1 MKSKTIVVTG
11 GNAGIGKAIAVLLA
25 GQKHQVVIISR
36 NPDKGRKA
44 LDEIKHVSGNN
55 RVKLIVGDLG
65 SINSVKT
72 IAEKIIHQFP
82 DVSVLIN
89 NAGIWPQKLLINTD
103 GLEMA
108 FMVNHMAPLILSLM
122 LYKLLKKNKPSRIV
136 NVNAGL
142 YVFGRVD
149 IEKTPYG
156 KDFGRFSTYMNT
168 KLCNIYFTQKFSQI
182 IENSG
187 VTINAVHPGVIR
199 TNLGDSTGVMGSFLR
214 LLKRTLDEP
223 EYGAQAPVWL
233 ATSTDV
239 ENINGKYFDRFTQK
253 AYAKNAMDTSLRE
266 KLWDL
271 SLQLASLK
279 FK

>member
-1 MKSKTIVVTG
+1 MKSKTIIVTG
-11 GNAGIGKAIAVLLA
+11 GNTGIGKAIAVSLA
-25 GQKHQVVIISR
+25 GQKHQVIVISR
-36 NPDKGRKA
+36 NPEKGKKA
-44 LDEIKHVSGNN
+44 LDEIKQVSGNN
-55 RVKLIVGDLG
+55 KVKLLVGDLG
-65 SINSVKT
+65 SIPSVKT

-89 NAGIWPQKLLINTD
+89 NAGIWPQKLEINSD

-108 FMVNHMAPLILSLM
+108 FMVNHMAPLILSIM
-122 LYKLLKKNKPSRIV
+122 LYKQLKKNKPSRIV

-149 IEKTPYG
+149 VEKTPYG
-156 KDFGRFSTYMNT
+156 KDFGSFSTYMNT

-199 TNLGDSTGVMGSFLR
+199 TNLGDSSGVWGSLLR
-214 LLKRTLDEP
+214 LFKRTFAEP

-233 ATSTDV
+233 ATSTEV
-239 ENINGKYFDRFTQK
+239 ENINGKYFERFTQK
-253 AYAKNAMDTSLRE
+253 TYAKNAMEISVRE

>member
-1 MKSKTIVVTG
+1 MKSNTIVVTG
-11 GNAGIGKAIAVLLA
+11 GNAGIGRAIATELVR
-25 GQKHQVVIISR
+25 QRYHVVIVSR
-36 NPDKGRKA
+36 NAAKGKEA
-44 LDEIKHVSGNN
+44 CDTIKKVTGNP
-55 RVKLIVGDLG
+55 RVDLIEGDLG
-65 SINSVKT
+65 SIQSVKS
-72 IAEKIIHQFP
+72 IAQKILKNFP

-89 NAGIWPQKLLINTD
+89 NAGIWPQKLEINSD

-108 FMVNHMAPLILSLM
+108 FMVNHMAPLILSIM
-122 LYKLLKKNKPSRIV
+122 LYKQLKKNRPSRIV

-142 YVFGRVD
+142 YVFGNVD

-156 KDFGRFSTYMNT
+156 KDFGKLSTYMNT
-168 KLCNIYFTQKFSQI
+168 KLCNIYFTQKFSHI

-199 TNLGDSTGVMGSFLR
+199 TNLGDSSGIMGLLLR
-214 LLKRTLDEP
+214 ILKRAWAEP

-233 ATSTDV
+233 AVSPDV
-239 ENINGKYFDRFTQK
+239 ENINGKFFDRFTQK
-253 AYAKNAMDTSLRE
+253 PYAKNALDTSLRE

-271 SLQLASLK
+271 SLQLASLT

>member
-89 NAGIWPQKLLINTD
+89 NAGIWPQKLEINPD

-108 FMVNHMAPLILSLM
+108 FMVNHMAPLILSIM
-122 LYKLLKKNKPSRIV
+122 LFKQLKKNKPSRIV

-149 IEKTPYG
+149 VEKTPYG
-156 KDFGRFSTYMNT
+156 EDFGRFSTYMNT
-168 KLCNIYFTQKFSQI
+168 KLCNIYFTQKFSQL

-199 TNLGDSTGVMGSFLR
+199 TNLGDSSGVWGSLLR
-214 LLKRTLDEP
+214 LFKRTFAEP

-233 ATSTDV
+233 ATSTEV
-239 ENINGKYFDRFTQK
+239 ENINGKYFERFIQK
-253 AYAKNAMDTSLRE
+253 PYAKNAMETSVRE
-266 KLWDL
+266 KLWDF